1 MHTFVEVV
9 HDIFDE
15 CAQLFK
21 GGSTCEQD
29 ATDRRNLTSAVQAP
43 ELDGWKKLS
52 TVAISLARL
61 SSALEPARYV
71 FIFPCPPLPNGAER

>member
-1 MHTFVEVV
+1 MNALSFSK
-9 HDIFDE
+9 FD
-15 CAQLFK
+15 QYVNGTLSNRK
-21 GGSTCEQD
+21 
-29 ATDRRNLTSAVQAP
+29 NLTSAVQVP

-71 FIFPCPPLPNGAER
+71 FIFKCPPLLSGAER

>member
-1 MHTFVEVV
+1 MNELSFLR
-9 HDIFDE
+9 
-15 CAQLFK
+15 AGQYANSALP
-21 GGSTCEQD
+21 
-29 ATDRRNLTSAVQAP
+29 DRKSLTSAVQAP

-71 FIFPCPPLPNGAER
+71 FIFPCPPLANGAER

>member
-1 MHTFVEVV
+1 MNALSFPRVGQYVNGTRS
-9 HDIFDE
+9 D
-15 CAQLFK
+15 
-21 GGSTCEQD
+21 GGS
-29 ATDRRNLTSAVQAP
+29 LTSAVQAP

>member
-1 MHTFVEVV
+1 MNALSFLEVDQCV
-9 HDIFDE
+9 
-15 CAQLFK
+15 K
-21 GGSTCEQD
+21 GTLSNRKT
-29 ATDRRNLTSAVQAP
+29 LTSAVQAP

-71 FIFPCPPLPNGAER
+71 FIFTCPPLLNGAER